1 MVQAEPAA
9 LQVDGAK
16 TELVRLE
23 GVKKHFPVTKGIVMR
38 KTVGLVKAVDGISL
52 VIPEGQTYSLVGE
65 SGCGKTTT
73 SRMVLMSEPTTE
85 GEIFFQG
92 TSMQRFT
99 GAEKQSFRASVQ
111 AVFQDP
117 WSSLNPRMR
126 VDSIIAEPIITHQ
139 QVTKQQVKAQVN
151 ELLEVVGLRSFHGER
166 YPHEFSGGQRQRIAI
181 ARALSTRPKLI
192 VLDEPVS
199 ALDVSIRAQILNLL
213 KQLQETYHLSY
224 LLIAHN
230 LATVRY
236 MSHRVGVMY
245 LGKIVEEAHPTELFT
260 NPLHPYTKALISASL
275 PAHPRMQREEMVLTG
290 EVPSPL
296 NPPSGCSFHPRCPF
310 VMDYCSEVT
319 PEYKEVSPGHLV
331 SCHLYS
337 PEHAA
342 GGVGVGAT

>member
-1 MVQAEPAA
+1 MTPAEARTSESVDAAPA
-9 LQVDGAK
+9 LI
-16 TELVRLE
+16 RLE
-23 GVKKHFPVTKGIVMR
+23 GIKKHFPVT
-38 KTVGLVKAVDGISL
+38 TGLVLQRTIGTVKAVDGISIS
-52 VIPEGQTYSLVGE
+52 IPEGQTYSLVGE

-73 SRMVLMSEPTTE
+73 SRMILMAEKPTE
-85 GEIFFQG
+85 GQIYFQG
-92 TSMQRFT
+92 QSMQRFNGT
-99 GAEKQSFRASVQ
+99 DRQSFRASVQ

-126 VDSIIAEPIITHQ
+126 VDSIISEPIVTHQ
-139 QVTKQQVKAQVN
+139 RLTKQEIKTQVN
-151 ELLEVVGLRSFHGER
+151 DLLEVVGLHPYHAER

-236 MSHRVGVMY
+236 MSHQVGVMY
-245 LGKIVEEAHPTELFT
+245 LGKIVEEAEPKELFT

-275 PAHPRMQREEMVLTG
+275 PTHPRQQRDEIVLTG

-296 NPPSGCSFHPRCPF
+296 DPPSGCTFHPRCPW
-310 VMDYCSEVT
+310 VLDRCSVEI
-319 PEYKEVSPGHLV
+319 PEYHEVGPGHRTA
-331 SCHLYS
+331 CHLYADPVPAS
-337 PEHAA
+337 P
-342 GGVGVGAT
+342 